1 MRILIVTDAWYPQ
14 INGVVRTLDTVRGE
28 LTDMGHDVHI
38 ISPDQFKTVPCPTYP
53 EIRLA
58 LFAKRKLA
66 KMIDALQPVAIHI
79 STEGPLGQAARRY
92 CLKRSLPFS
101 TAYHTRFPEY
111 IHARTRL
118 PLSISYRGMR
128 RFHGKSQSVMVA
140 TETLRDELAS
150 RGFKNLHIWSRGVDL
165 ELFRPRP
172 EASFGDFPKPHWL
185 FVGRVAVEKNIG
197 HFLDLD
203 LPGTKFVVGDGPQL
217 ADLRQK
223 YPKAQ
228 FLGKKTGED
237 LAVAFAS
244 ADVFVFPS
252 KTDTFGLVILEALAS
267 GTPVA
272 VFPVQGP
279 ADIVRGTKAGAID
292 ANLQQAALAALALDG
307 KDARA
312 LAESYSWHNSASQF
326 LHNLAPFYGGYRDEP
341 AKRVAL
347 DYYLQNAPD
356 PAPFMARDIVDTQPN
371 QPNQTKHRDSEISE
385 QPAQ

>member
-1 MRILIVTDAWYPQ
+1 MRILIVTDAWSPQ
-14 INGVVRTLDTVRGE
+14 VNGVVRTLETVRNE
-28 LTDMGHDVHI
+28 LDEMGHDVHV
-38 ISPDQFKTVPCPTYP
+38 ISPDQFTTIPCPTYP

-66 KMIDALQPVAIHI
+66 RMIDALQ
-79 STEGPLGQAARRY
+79 
-92 CLKRSLPFS
+92 
-101 TAYHTRFPEY
+101 
-111 IHARTRL
+111 

-140 TETLRDELAS
+140 TETLRDELGE
-150 RGFKNLHIWSRGVDL
+150 RGFNNLHIWSRGVDL
-165 ELFRPRP
+165 DLFRPRP
-172 EASFGDFPKPHWL
+172 DASFGDFPKPHWL

-217 ADLRQK
+217 ADLRSK
-223 YPKAQ
+223 YPNAQ
-228 FLGKKTGED
+228 FLGKKIGED

-292 ANLQQAALAALALDG
+292 ADLREAALAALELDS

-312 LAESYSWHNSASQF
+312 LAEQYSWRNSAAQF
-326 LHNLAPFYGGYRDEP
+326 LHNLAPFSGGFDGIAVKRMAVDTVVAPHNAPEP
-341 AKRVAL
+341 ALSLSIK
-347 DYYLQNAPD
+347 
-356 PAPFMARDIVDTQPN
+356 
-371 QPNQTKHRDSEISE
+371 
-385 QPAQ
+385 QPAE